1 MQAWGTVRA
10 LTEPTRR
17 PERRIVHAAIGAPD
31 SGAPLA
37 IAFVCNDYV
46 PRIRE
51 KRNLAVSKPGDVPLY
66 LGFVYRLEAEQI
78 GFGICLVP
86 ETRLF
91 AQDTVVSAHPV
102 SRANIRE
109 MERMAIAQALAPM
122 RSVSPMH
129 KRRGPLW
136 ERLDSI
142 PCFRL
147 GESLFNVH
155 TFPFD
160 ISQTK
165 AVWISVP
172 CVMKFLMRWEPIRI
186 GRANNKKTHKIRGC
200 GSE

>member
-1 MQAWGTVRA
+1 MRA
-10 LTEPTRR
+10 FTEPTRH
-17 PERRIVHAAIGAPD
+17 PEWRIVHAAIGAPD

-51 KRNLAVSKPGDVPLY
+51 KRNFAVSKPGDVPLY

-129 KRRGPLW
+129 KRWGPLW

-142 PCFRL
+142 PCLGL
-147 GESLFNVH
+147 GERFFDVY
-155 TFPFD
+155 TFALSV
-160 ISQTK
+160 SQTK
-165 AVWISVP
+165 TMRVRVP
-172 CVMKFLMRWEPIRI
+172 RVVEFLMRWKPI
-186 GRANNKKTHKIRGC
+186 GV
-200 GSE
+200 